1 MTHIKWPNNPNL
13 PPDETSWQQE
23 AMQQNALLFQTLVR
37 AEIAEKKLAAT
48 TQALIAA
55 QTYLA
60 DLEGHIG
67 AEGTSISTDYAAAA
81 YHLALEKL
89 EPSK

>member
-1 MTHIKWPNNPNL
+1 MT
-13 PPDETSWQQE
+13 DEETNWQNE
-23 AMQQNALLFQTLVR
+23 AIQQNRLLFDALVR
-37 AEIAEKKLAAT
+37 AEIAEKRLATAIQT
-48 TQALIAA
+48 LITA
-55 QTYLA
+55 QIYIA
-60 DLEGHIG
+60 DLESHIG